1 MGSVPVIRVE
11 NLQKSY
17 RTGFLMKPFVA
28 LKGVTFEVGKNELYG
43 FLGPNGAGKTTTI
56 KILNSVVFPTAG
68 LAELWGKPIGLAT
81 KSRIGFLP
89 EHPYFYD
96 YLTAREFIL
105 FCASLFGFS
114 KKSVEGKAEELLDRV
129 GLSKA
134 KDVQLRKFSKGMLQR
149 LGLAQALVND
159 PDLVIL
165 DEPMS
170 GLDPIGRVE
179 IRELIRELKSRG
191 KTVFFSSHI
200 ISDVELLA
208 DRVCILNEGSKVAEG
223 SIKELLGKGVVKYFE
238 VDVRGILDGESLK
251 NELGSSCISMTVR
264 EDMLIIRLS
273 GEEHVDRAVDLIR
286 ARGGMLKAVVPVRVD
301 LEELF
306 MGIVEGDGR

>member
-1 MGSVPVIRVE
+1 
-11 NLQKSY
+11 
-17 RTGFLMKPFVA
+17 
-28 LKGVTFEVGKNELYG
+28 VGENELYG

-68 LAELWGKPIGLAT
+68 LVELWGKPIGLSP
-81 KSRIGFLP
+81 KSKIGFLP

-96 YLTAREFIL
+96 YLTAREFTL
-105 FCASLFGFS
+105 FCAALFGFS
-114 KKSVEGKAEELLDRV
+114 KKSVEGRVEELLDRV
-129 GLSKA
+129 GLSKS

-159 PDLVIL
+159 PELVIL

-208 DRVCILNEGSKVAEG
+208 DKVCILKEGNKIAEG
-223 SIKELLGKGVVKYFE
+223 SIQELLGKGVVKYFE
-238 VDVRGILDGESLK
+238 VDVRGIQDGEPLK
-251 NELGSSCISMTVR
+251 RDLGSSCLSMTAR
-264 EDMLIIRLS
+264 DGMLIIKLP

-286 ARGGMLKAVVPVRVD
+286 DRGGRLKAVVPVRVD

-306 MGIVEGDGR
+306 MRIIEKDGK